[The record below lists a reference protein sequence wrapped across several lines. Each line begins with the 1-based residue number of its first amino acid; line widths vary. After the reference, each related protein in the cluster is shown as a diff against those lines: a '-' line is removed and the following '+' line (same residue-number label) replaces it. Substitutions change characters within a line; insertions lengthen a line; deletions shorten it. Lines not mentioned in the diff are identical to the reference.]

1 MKQTRDHCKCADCEK
16 FKKLRSVASTPE
28 AHKQVLQEY
37 HAHLRKMLRARHF
50 DECLVS
56 RSDQSLKG
64 QLPPGDSTLRSCMD
78 AMDQGKLKL
87 PGFGGVQSKDS
98 PELIQPDDDR
108 ILMVV
113 VLMMIGVL
121 MVGAGL

>member
-1 MKQTRDHCKCADCEK
+1 
-16 FKKLRSVASTPE
+16 
-28 AHKQVLQEY
+28 
-37 HAHLRKMLRARHF
+37 MLRARHF

-64 QLPPGDSTLRSCMD
+64 QLPPGDSLLRCCMD

-108 ILMVV
+108 ILD
-113 VLMMIGVL
+113 GG
-121 MVGAGL
+121 GANDDWCFDGWCGAVTCMLSCVPAHRSLHRAGAHK